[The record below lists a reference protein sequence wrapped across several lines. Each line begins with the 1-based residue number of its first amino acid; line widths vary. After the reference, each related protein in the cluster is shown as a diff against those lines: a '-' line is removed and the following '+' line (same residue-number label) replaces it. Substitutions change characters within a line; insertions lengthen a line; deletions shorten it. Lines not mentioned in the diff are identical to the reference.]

1 MWKSQRKLET
11 AINLVESLNTGHL
24 WTLSVEQCKCR
35 DLKRKMYNPWISSKD
50 LKKKSD
56 KKQKSRGRWRMKT
69 VFSHTK
75 GKSQTTNV
83 NTAVLRKWTDS
94 KTPCCILNYEVLLTL
109 QRSHLLCSS
118 GPLTLH
124 RSDPASLW
132 TLILPELCCSLG
144 LSRKAGRGSL
154 WALDKDRA
162 HSYFKTV
169 GNSLSSCKFVSLW
182 HGLWSYFV
190 RFFWVELPQ

>member
-1 MWKSQRKLET
+1 
-11 AINLVESLNTGHL
+11 
-24 WTLSVEQCKCR
+24 
-35 DLKRKMYNPWISSKD
+35 MYNPWISSKD

-109 QRSHLLCSS
+109 HCRDHISSAAVAHSHCIEV
-118 GPLTLH
+118 
-124 RSDPASLW
+124 
-132 TLILPELCCSLG
+132 ILPVSEL
-144 LSRKAGRGSL
+144 
-154 WALDKDRA
+154 
-162 HSYFKTV
+162 
-169 GNSLSSCKFVSLW
+169 
-182 HGLWSYFV
+182 
-190 RFFWVELPQ
+190 